1 LQCDVITDVYIQKK
15 NTTNTLFSFLKEML
29 SFNSMFPNTDVILF
43 FVKTVS
49 DLLYYQSNYKGEITI
64 SKNYLQDIYIVY
76 NNIEMD

>member
-1 LQCDVITDVYIQKK
+1 
-15 NTTNTLFSFLKEML
+15 ML